1 MKYLIINADDFGMS
15 PNFNEAISKL
25 LLSGSLSTTSLMP
38 NGLYYDEA
46 LDLIRK
52 YDLQNIGIHLTLT
65 RDNFIIDEPLIYNS
79 LSNQRSSINNP
90 NGLLYTNALDLKTNA
105 TCRDIIEEIKKQILK
120 IQNEGIKFTHIDNH
134 MYSLMPRMGINGYFC
149 VFSALASLDIKRA
162 VGIRI
167 ANDFYNF
174 PDINYIWSGRKLKL
188 LLSLCMKALHL
199 KGVDYSF
206 AFPYYAPN
214 QKSLEAKEELLHQ
227 FLSSVK
233 EGVTELHVHPCT
245 YSKEL
250 ETQNPTWE
258 NRVHEYEMLKRINKD
273 YLKEKYG
280 IRLITYKDI
289 IKNK

>member
-1 MKYLIINADDFGMS
+1 MKCLIINADDFGMS
-15 PNFNEAISKL
+15 PNFNFAITEL
-25 LLSGSLSTTSLMP
+25 LQSGGISTTSLMP
-38 NGLYYDEA
+38 NGESYKEA
-46 LDLIRK
+46 CALIDK
-52 YDLQNIGIHLTLT
+52 HQFEHIGIHLSLT
-65 RDNFIIDEPLIYNS
+65 RDNFIVENPIIYNS
-79 LSNQRSSINNP
+79 ISHEKSSINDV
-90 NGLLYTNALDLKTNA
+90 NGLLYTSPSKLKENASLIDLTK
-105 TCRDIIEEIKKQILK
+105 EIQAQIKK
-120 IQNEGIKFTHIDNH
+120 IQNDGIEFTHIDNH
-134 MYSLMPRMGINGYFC
+134 MYSLMPRMGIKGYFC
-149 VFSALASLDIKRA
+149 VFSALASLNIKRA

-174 PDINYIWSGRKLKL
+174 PNLNYIWSGRKLKP

-214 QKSLEAKEELLHQ
+214 QKSLEAKEELLHH

-245 YSKEL
+245 YSKEI

-258 NRVHEYEMLKRINKD
+258 NRVHEYEMLQKINKD
-273 YLKEKYG
+273 YLMEKYG

-289 IKNK
+289 LK